1 MGHLSRWAVRKPVV
15 AIISWFVLLVVIGV
29 LGGRFGGELKDSFE
43 LPGTESQVA
52 QNLLAETAGA
62 NAASGATANM
72 VWGVDSGTVEESGVK
87 QTVTPLMEKFSELP
101 GVACVTSPY
110 GQTYGPSCPEQQQAD
125 PNAPQP
131 PPEIQAR
138 IDKAKAAAAIA
149 TSPIS
154 DDQKVAVATILF
166 DSATDVPSG
175 TASTIVD
182 DVEATNGENGVTIG
196 ANGQVLAFAGQEP
209 PSGEAI
215 GILVAIII
223 LLIAFGSAVAAGL
236 PIVTAVFGLGSGLTL
251 VTFTASFFTV
261 ATFAPTLAAMIGLG
275 VGIDYA
281 LFILNRFRQAV
292 MAGHQPKAAALESVN
307 TAGRAVQFAGTTVII
322 ALLGLFV
329 LGIGFFNGLAVAASL
344 TVAMVMLS
352 AVWLL
357 PALLSLLGTK
367 ALGLR
372 MPWARKQ
379 KQWHPEGG
387 AWAHYGRQLQKRPWL
402 YTIAAAALVVVLAI
416 PYFSIRL
423 GFPDDSGQ
431 PAGSPSRIAYDLT
444 AEGFGPGANG
454 PFFVAVQ
461 LPYALDEDSLRSLI
475 VDLNETPGVARTIPN
490 VDMVPISVTPNQT
503 IAAIQVVPTTSP
515 QNPATEQLLERLRKD
530 TIPNAEEGTTMRA
543 YVGGA
548 QAVTADFTTVLSDSL
563 PVFLAVVVGLGFL
576 ALTLLFRSLIV
587 PLIGAVTSLLSLGAA
602 LGVTVAIFQWGWGAS
617 LIGVT
622 ATGPILP
629 FLPIMVFAIL
639 FGLSMDYQV
648 FLVSRMH
655 EEWVHTHDNP
665 LSVRRGLAGSGRVV
679 AIAAA
684 IMSSVFLAFIPTPE
698 DTIKL
703 FGVGLATAVLVDAF
717 IIRLILVPSLIS
729 WIGPPTWWLPKWLGF
744 LPEVHM
750 EAEGSSDEIV
760 DDDPELVGA
769 NQ

>member
-1 MGHLSRWAVRKPVV
+1 MGHLARWAVRKPVL
-15 AIISWFVLLVVIGV
+15 AIISFFVLFLVIGI

-52 QNLLAETAGA
+52 QNLLSETAGA
-62 NAASGATANM
+62 DVATGATATLI
-72 VWGVDSGTVEESGVK
+72 WGVDTGSVTDATVK
-87 QTVTPLMEKFSELP
+87 QTVTPLMEEIAQQP

-110 GQTYGPSCPEQQQAD
+110 GPTYGPNCPERKQQAN
-125 PNAPQP
+125 PFPL
-131 PPEIQAR
+131 PPEIQAK
-138 IDKAKAAAAIA
+138 IDAGTEAAIKA

-154 DDQKVAVATILF
+154 ENEKVARATITF
-166 DSATDVPSG
+166 TSATDIPTE
-175 TASTIVD
+175 TATTILD
-182 DVEATNGENGVTIG
+182 EVEATNGQNGVTIG
-196 ANGQVLAFAGQEP
+196 ASGQVLAFAGQEP
-209 PSGEAI
+209 PSGELI
-215 GILVAIII
+215 GILVAIVI
-223 LLIAFGSAVAAGL
+223 LLIAFGSVVAAGL
-236 PIVTAVFGLGSGLTL
+236 PIVTAVFGLGAGLAL
-251 VTFTASFFTV
+251 VTFTANFFTV

-292 MAGHQPKAAALESVN
+292 MAGHAPKDAVYESVN

-329 LGIGFFNGLAVAASL
+329 LGIGFFNGLALAASL

-352 AVWLL
+352 AVWFL
-357 PALLSLLGTK
+357 PALLSLLGDK
-367 ALGLR
+367 ALAIR
-372 MPWARKQ
+372 MPWARKT
-379 KQWHPEGG
+379 KAWHPEGG
-387 AWAHYGRQLQKRPWL
+387 KWAHYGHVLQKRPWF
-402 YTIAAAALVVVLAI
+402 YTVAAALLVMVMAI

-431 PAGSPSRIAYDLT
+431 PVGSPARIAYDLT
-444 AEGFGPGANG
+444 AEGFGPGSNG

-461 LPYALDEDSLRSLI
+461 LPYALDEDSLRGLI
-475 VDLNETPGVARTIPN
+475 RDLNETPGVARTIPN
-490 VDMVPISVTPNQT
+490 EAMVPISVTANQT
-503 IAAIQVVPTTSP
+503 IAAIQVIPETSP
-515 QNPATEQLLERLRKD
+515 QDPDTDELLQRLRTE
-530 TIPNAEEGTTMRA
+530 TIPRAEEGTTMRA

-548 QAVTADFTTVLSDSL
+548 TAVTTDFTTVLSNAL
-563 PVFLAVVVGLGFL
+563 PVFLAVVIGLGFI
-576 ALTLLFRSLIV
+576 ALTILFRSLIV

-602 LGVTVAIFQWGWGAS
+602 LGVTTAVFQWGWGAS
-617 LIGVT
+617 LLGVT
-622 ATGPILP
+622 STGPILP

-655 EEWVHTHDNP
+655 EEWGHTKDNA

-684 IMSSVFLAFIPTPE
+684 IMASVFLAFIPTPE

-717 IIRLILVPSLIS
+717 IIRLVLVPSLIS
-729 WIGPPTWWLPKWLGF
+729 WIGPNTWWLPKWLGF

-750 EAEGSSDEIV
+750 EAEGSGDEIV
-760 DDDPELVGA
+760 DDDPELVPA
-769 NQ
+769 R

>member
-1 MGHLSRWAVRKPVV
+1 MGHLARWAVRKPVV
-15 AIISWFVLLVVIGV
+15 ALISWFVLFLVIGV
-29 LGGRFGGELKDSFE
+29 LGSRFGGDLKDSFE

-52 QNLLAETAGA
+52 QNLLSETAGA
-62 NAASGATANM
+62 NAASGATATL
-72 VWGVDSGTVEESGVK
+72 VWGVENGTVDETGVK
-87 QTVTPLMEKFSELP
+87 DTVVPLMEKFADLE
-101 GVACVTSPY
+101 GVSCINSPY
-110 GQTYGPSCPEQQQAD
+110 GPTYGPSCPTQEKQE
-125 PNAPQP
+125 NAFPL
-131 PPEIQAR
+131 PPEVQAK
-138 IDKAKAAAAIA
+138 IDKATAAAIEA
-149 TSPIS
+149 TSPVS
-154 DDQKVAVATILF
+154 DDKQVAYATITF
-166 DSATDVPSG
+166 DSATDVPAA
-175 TASTIVD
+175 TASTIID
-182 DVEATNGENGVTIG
+182 DVEAANGTNGVTIG

-223 LLIAFGSAVAAGL
+223 LLVAFGSAIAAGL
-236 PIVTAVFGLGSGLTL
+236 PIVTAIFGLGAGLSL
-251 VTFTASFFTV
+251 VTFTANFFNV

-292 MAGHQPKAAALESVN
+292 MAGHDPKDAVLESVN

-352 AVWLL
+352 AVWML
-357 PALLSLLGTK
+357 PALLSLLGHK

-372 MPWARKQ
+372 MPWARK
-379 KQWHPEGG
+379 KKEWHPEGG
-387 AWAHYGRQLQKRPWL
+387 AWAHYGRRLQKRPWL
-402 YTIAAAALVVVLAI
+402 YTVGAALLVLIMAV

-431 PAGSPSRIAYDLT
+431 PVGSPSRTAYDLL
-444 AEGFGPGANG
+444 ADGFGPGSNG

-461 LPYALDEDSLRSLI
+461 LPSALDEDALRSLI
-475 VDLNETPGVARTIPN
+475 VDLNETPGVERTIPT
-490 VDMVPISVTPNQT
+490 VEMVPISVTANQT
-503 IAAIQVVPTTSP
+503 ITAIQVIPTTSP
-515 QNPATEQLLERLRKD
+515 QSPETEDLLKRLRND
-530 TIPNAEEGTTMRA
+530 TIPNAEQGTTMRA

-548 QAVTADFTTVLSDSL
+548 TAVTADFTQVLSDAL
-563 PVFLAVVVGLGFL
+563 PIFLAVVVGLGFV
-576 ALTLLFRSLIV
+576 ALTILFRSLLV

-622 ATGPILP
+622 GTGPILP

-655 EEWVHTHDNP
+655 EEWVHTKDNA
-665 LSVRRGLAGSGRVV
+665 LAVRRGLAGSGRVV

-729 WIGPPTWWLPKWLGF
+729 WIGPPTWWLPRWLGF

-750 EAEGSSDEIV
+750 EAEGAEDEIV
-760 DDDPELVGA
+760 DDDPELLAVK
-769 NQ
+769 

>member
-1 MGHLSRWAVRKPVV
+1 MGHLARWAVRKPVL
-15 AIISWFVLLVVIGV
+15 AIISFFVLFLAIGI

-52 QNLLAETAGA
+52 QNLLSETAGA
-62 NAASGATANM
+62 DAATGATAT
-72 VWGVDSGTVEESGVK
+72 VIWGVDSGSVTDATVK
-87 QTVTPLMEKFSELP
+87 QTVTPLMEKIADQP

-110 GQTYGPSCPEQQQAD
+110 GQTYGEDCPQREQQAS
-125 PNAPQP
+125 PFPL
-131 PPEIQAR
+131 PPEIQAK
-138 IDKAKAAAAIA
+138 IDKATEAAVKA

-154 DDQKVAVATILF
+154 DNEKVARATITF
-166 DSATDVPSG
+166 TSATDIPTATAG
-175 TASTIVD
+175 TILD
-182 DVEATNGENGVTIG
+182 EVEATNGTNGVTVG
-196 ANGQVLAFAGQEP
+196 ASGQVLAFAGQEP
-209 PSGEAI
+209 PSGELI
-215 GILVAIII
+215 GILVAIVI
-223 LLIAFGSAVAAGL
+223 LLIAFGSVVAAGL
-236 PIVTAVFGLGSGLTL
+236 PIVTAVFGLGAGLAL
-251 VTFTASFFTV
+251 VTFTANFFTV

-292 MAGHQPKAAALESVN
+292 MAGHAPKDAAYESVN

-329 LGIGFFNGLAVAASL
+329 LGIGFFNGLALAASL

-352 AVWLL
+352 AVWFL
-357 PALLSLLGTK
+357 PALLSLLGDK
-367 ALGLR
+367 ALAIR
-372 MPWARKQ
+372 MPWARKT
-379 KQWHPEGG
+379 KAWHPEGG
-387 AWAHYGRQLQKRPWL
+387 KWAHYGRVLQKRPWF
-402 YTIAAAALVVVLAI
+402 YTLAAALLVMVMAI

-431 PAGSPSRIAYDLT
+431 PVGSPARIAYDLT

-454 PFFVAVQ
+454 PFYVAVQ
-461 LPYALDEDSLRSLI
+461 LPSALDQDALRSI
-475 VDLNETPGVARTIPN
+475 IRDLNETPGVARTIPN
-490 VDMVPISVTPNQT
+490 EAMVPISVTQHQT
-503 IAAIQVVPTTSP
+503 VAAIQVIPETAP
-515 QNPATEQLLERLRKD
+515 QDPATEELLQRLRTE
-530 TIPNAEEGTTMRA
+530 TIPQAEQGTTMRA
-543 YVGGA
+543 YVGGQA
-548 QAVTADFTTVLSDSL
+548 AVTADFTAVLRDAL
-563 PVFLAVVVGLGFL
+563 PVFLAVVVGLGFV
-576 ALTLLFRSLIV
+576 ALTILFRSLIV

-602 LGVTVAIFQWGWGAS
+602 LGVTTAVFQWGWGADLLGLTS
-617 LIGVT
+617 
-622 ATGPILP
+622 TGPILP

-655 EEWVHTHDNP
+655 EEWGHTKDNA

-684 IMSSVFLAFIPTPE
+684 IMASVFLAFIPTPE

-717 IIRLILVPSLIS
+717 IIRLVLVPSLIS
-729 WIGPPTWWLPKWLGF
+729 WIGPATWWLPKWLGF

-750 EAEGSSDEIV
+750 EAEGSDDEIV
-760 DDDPELVGA
+760 DDDPELIA
-769 NQ
+769 AR

>member
-1 MGHLSRWAVRKPVV
+1 VRKPVI
-15 AIISWFVLLVVIGV
+15 AIIAWFALLVVIGV
-29 LGGRFGGELKDSFE
+29 LGGRFGGDLKDSFE

-62 NAASGATANM
+62 EATSGATANV
-72 VWGVDSGTVEESGVK
+72 VWGVDSGSVEDASVK
-87 QTVTPLMEKFSELP
+87 QTVVPLMEKFADLP
-101 GVACVTSPY
+101 GVSCVTSPY
-110 GQTYGPSCPEQQQAD
+110 GQTYGPSCPEQPKPD

-131 PPEIQAR
+131 PPEIQAK
-138 IDKAKAAAAIA
+138 IDKAKAAAAVA

-154 DDQKVAVATILF
+154 KDGKVAYSTIVF
-166 DSATDVPSG
+166 DGLDVPSE
-175 TASTIVD
+175 TASTIID
-182 DVEATNGENGVTIG
+182 DVEAANGSNGVAVG

-236 PIVTAVFGLGSGLTL
+236 PIVTAVFGLGAGLSL

-292 MAGHQPKAAALESVN
+292 MAGHEPKDAALESVN

-357 PALLSLLGTK
+357 PALLSLLGEK

-372 MPWARKQ
+372 MPWARTRKE
-379 KQWHPEGG
+379 WHPEGG
-387 AWAHYGRQLQKRPWL
+387 RWAHYGRTLQKRPWL
-402 YTIAAAALVVVLAI
+402 YTVAAAALVVILAI

-431 PAGSPSRIAYDLT
+431 PEGSPARIAYDLT
-444 AEGFGPGANG
+444 ADGFGPGANG
-454 PFFVAVQ
+454 PFFLAVQ
-461 LPYALDEDSLRSLI
+461 LPYALDEDSLTNLI
-475 VDLNETPGVARTIPN
+475 EDLNATEGVARTVPT

-503 IAAIQVVPTTSP
+503 ITAIQVVPTTSP
-515 QNPATEQLLERLRKD
+515 QDPATDELLKRLRD
-530 TIPNAEEGTTMRA
+530 ETIPAAEQNTTMRA
-543 YVGGA
+543 YVGGTT
-548 QAVTADFTTVLSDSL
+548 AVTADFTTVLSDSL
-563 PVFLAVVVGLGFL
+563 PVFLAVVVGLGFV
-576 ALTLLFRSLIV
+576 ALTILFRSLIV

-655 EEWVHTHDNP
+655 EEWAHTKDNA

-750 EAEGSSDEIV
+750 EAEGSEDEIV

-769 NQ
+769 K

>member
-1 MGHLSRWAVRKPVV
+1 VGSSRTPSNSPA
-15 AIISWFVLLVVIGV
+15 
-29 LGGRFGGELKDSFE
+29 
-43 LPGTESQVA
+43 QVA

-62 NAASGATANM
+62 DAATGASANL
-72 VWGVDSGTVEESGVK
+72 VWGVESGTVTDSTVK
-87 QTVTPLMEKFSELP
+87 QTVIPLMEKIAGQP

-110 GQTYGPSCPEQQQAD
+110 GQTYGSDCPERQQQAN
-125 PNAPQP
+125 PFPL
-131 PPEIQAR
+131 PPEIQER
-138 IDKAKAAAAIA
+138 IDKATEAAIVA

-154 DDQKVAVATILF
+154 ENERVARASVSFTSTTEIPTETARTII
-166 DSATDVPSG
+166 DE
-175 TASTIVD
+175 
-182 DVEATNGENGVTIG
+182 VEAANGTNGVTIG
-196 ANGQVLAFAGQEP
+196 ANGSVLAFAGQEP
-209 PSGEAI
+209 PSGELI
-215 GILVAIII
+215 GILVAIVI
-223 LLIAFGSAVAAGL
+223 LLIAFGSLVAAGL
-236 PIVTAVFGLGSGLTL
+236 PIVTAVFGLAAGLSL
-251 VTFTASFFTV
+251 VTFTANFFTV

-281 LFILNRFRQAV
+281 LFILNRYRQAV
-292 MAGHQPKAAALESVN
+292 MAGHDPKDAAYESVN

-329 LGIGFFNGLAVAASL
+329 LGIGFFNGLALAASL

-352 AVWLL
+352 AVWFL

-367 ALGLR
+367 ALGIR
-372 MPWARKQ
+372 MPWARKS
-379 KQWHPEGG
+379 KTWHPEGG
-387 AWAHYGRQLQKRPWL
+387 KWAHYGRLLQKRPWL
-402 YTIAAAALVVVLAI
+402 YTIGAALLVMVMAI

-423 GFPDDSGQ
+423 GFPDDGGQ
-431 PAGSPSRIAYDLT
+431 PVGSPARIAYDLT
-444 AEGFGPGANG
+444 AEGFGPGSNG

-461 LPYALDEDSLRSLI
+461 LPSALDEDALRSI
-475 VDLNETPGVARTIPN
+475 IRDLNATPGVDRTIPN
-490 VDMVPISVTPNQT
+490 EAMVPISVTANQT
-503 IAAIQVVPTTSP
+503 IAAIQVIPDTAP
-515 QNPATEQLLERLRKD
+515 QDPATEELLQRLRD
-530 TIPNAEEGTTMRA
+530 ETIPRAEEGTTMRA

-548 QAVTADFTTVLSDSL
+548 TAVTADFTTVLSNAL
-563 PVFLAVVVGLGFL
+563 PVFLAVVVGLGFI
-576 ALTLLFRSLIV
+576 ALTILFRSLIV

-602 LGVTVAIFQWGWGAS
+602 LGVTTAVFQWGWGADLLGLTS
-617 LIGVT
+617 
-622 ATGPILP
+622 TGPILP

-655 EEWVHTHDNP
+655 EEWVKTGDNP

-684 IMSSVFLAFIPTPE
+684 IMASVFLAFIPTPE

-717 IIRLILVPSLIS
+717 IIRLVLVPSLIS

-750 EAEGSSDEIV
+750 EAEGASDEIV

-769 NQ
+769 T

>member
-1 MGHLSRWAVRKPVV
+1 MGHLARWAVRKPVI
-15 AIISWFVLLVVIGV
+15 AIISWFVVFLVIGV

-52 QNLLAETAGA
+52 QNLLSETAGA
-62 NAASGATANM
+62 DAASGATANL
-72 VWGVDSGTVEESGVK
+72 VWGVDSGTVTDAEVK
-87 QTVTPLMEKFSELP
+87 QTVTPLMEKFADLP
-101 GVACVTSPY
+101 GVACVSSPY
-110 GQTYGPSCPEQQQAD
+110 GQTYGSGCPSQEREPS
-125 PNAPQP
+125 PFPL
-131 PPEIQAR
+131 PPEVQAK
-138 IDKAKAAAAIA
+138 IDKATAAAIEA
-149 TSPIS
+149 TKPIS
-154 DDQKVAVATILF
+154 KDEKVAYATITF
-166 DSATDVPSG
+166 EGATDVPTQ
-175 TASTIVD
+175 TAGTIVD
-182 DVEATNGENGVTIG
+182 DVEAANGTNGVTIG

-209 PSGEAI
+209 PSGELI

-223 LLIAFGSAVAAGL
+223 LLIAFGSVVAAGL
-236 PIVTAVFGLGSGLTL
+236 PIVTAVFGLGAGLSL
-251 VTFTASFFTV
+251 VTFTANFFNV

-292 MAGHQPKAAALESVN
+292 MAGHDPKDAALESVN

-357 PALLSLLGTK
+357 PALLSLLGHK
-367 ALGLR
+367 ALAIR

-379 KQWHPEGG
+379 KEWHPEGG
-387 AWAHYGRQLQKRPWL
+387 GWAHYGRKLQKRPWL
-402 YTIAAAALVVVLAI
+402 YTITAAVLVMVLAI

-431 PAGSPSRIAYDLT
+431 PEGSPARTAYELL
-444 AEGFGPGANG
+444 AEGFGPGSNG

-475 VDLNETPGVARTIPN
+475 RDLNDTPGVARTIPN
-490 VDMVPISVTPNQT
+490 EEMVPISVVQNQT
-503 IAAIQVVPTTSP
+503 ITAIQVIPDTAP
-515 QNPATEQLLERLRKD
+515 QDPATEELLQRLRNE
-530 TIPNAEEGTTMRA
+530 TIPQAEENTTMRA

-548 QAVTADFTTVLSDSL
+548 TAVTTDFTTVLSNAL
-563 PVFLAVVVGLGFL
+563 PVFLAVVVGLGFV
-576 ALTLLFRSLIV
+576 ALTILFRSILV

-602 LGVTVAIFQWGWGAS
+602 LGVTTAVFQWGWGAS
-617 LIGVT
+617 LLGLT
-622 ATGPILP
+622 STGPILP

-655 EEWVHTHDNP
+655 EEWVHTKDNQ
-665 LSVRRGLAGSGRVV
+665 LAVRRGLAGSGRVV

-717 IIRLILVPSLIS
+717 IIRLVLVPSLIS

-769 NQ
+769 K

>member
-1 MGHLSRWAVRKPVV
+1 MGYLARWAVRRPVW
-15 AIISWFVLLVVIGV
+15 AIVSWFVLLVVIGI
-29 LGGRFGGELKDSFE
+29 LGSRFGGELKDSFE

-52 QNLLAETAGA
+52 QNLLVETAGGQ
-62 NAASGATANM
+62 AATGATANM
-72 VWGVDSGTVEESGVK
+72 VYGVESGTVNDPGVR
-87 QTVTPLMEKFSELP
+87 QTVVPLMEEFSALP

-110 GQTYGPSCPEQQQAD
+110 GQTYGDNCPKPQQQEN
-125 PNAPQP
+125 PFPL
-131 PPEIQAR
+131 PPEVQAE
-138 IDKAKAAAAIA
+138 IDKGIAAAEKA
-149 TSPIS
+149 TRPIS
-154 DDQKVAVATILF
+154 ADDKVAYATITF
-166 DSATDVPSG
+166 DSATDVPPE
-175 TASTIVD
+175 TARTIID
-182 DVEATNGENGVTIG
+182 DVEAANGQNGVTIG

-209 PSGEAI
+209 PSSEAI

-223 LLIAFGSAVAAGL
+223 LVLAFGSLVAAGL
-236 PIVTAVFGLGSGLTL
+236 PIVTAVFGLGAGLAL
-251 VTFTASFFTV
+251 VTFTASFFSV

-281 LFILNRFRQAV
+281 LFIVNRFRQAV
-292 MAGHQPKAAALESVN
+292 QAGHDPKDACYESVN

-352 AVWLL
+352 AVWFL

-367 ALGLR
+367 ALAIR
-372 MPWARKQ
+372 MPWARKD
-379 KQWHPEGG
+379 KPWHPEGG
-387 AWAHYGRQLQKRPWL
+387 RWAHYGRVLQKRPWL
-402 YTIAAAALVVVLAI
+402 YTVAAALLVLIMAI

-431 PAGSPSRIAYDLT
+431 PVGSPARIAYDLT
-444 AEGFGPGANG
+444 AEGFGPGSNG

-475 VDLNETPGVARTIPN
+475 QDLNDTPGVERTIPN
-490 VDMVPISVTPNQT
+490 EAMVPISVTQHQT
-503 IAAIQVVPTTSP
+503 ITAIQVIPETGP
-515 QNPATEQLLERLRKD
+515 QDPATEELLLRLRD
-530 TIPNAEEGTTMRA
+530 ETIPQAEQNSTMRA

-548 QAVTADFTTVLSDSL
+548 TAVTTDFTTVLSDAL
-563 PVFLAVVVGLGFL
+563 PVFLAVVVGLGFI
-576 ALTLLFRSLIV
+576 ALTILFRSLLV

-602 LGVTVAIFQWGWGAS
+602 LGVTTAVFQWGWGAG
-617 LIGVT
+617 LLGVT
-622 ATGPILP
+622 STGPILP

-655 EEWVHTHDNP
+655 EEWVHTKDNA
-665 LSVRRGLAGSGRVV
+665 LAVRRGLAGSGRVV

-717 IIRLILVPSLIS
+717 IIRLVMVPALIS

-760 DDDPELVGA
+760 DDDPELVGV
-769 NQ
+769 

>member
-1 MGHLSRWAVRKPVV
+1 MGHLARWAVRKPVI
-15 AIISWFVLLVVIGV
+15 AIVCWFAVFLVIGL
-29 LGGRFGGELKDSFE
+29 LGSRFGGDLKDSFE

-52 QNLLAETAGA
+52 QNLLAESAGA
-62 NAASGATANM
+62 NAASGESATLI
-72 VWGVDSGTVEESGVK
+72 WGVDTGTVTDQKAK
-87 QTVTPLMEKFSELP
+87 QTMVPLMEKFADLP

-110 GQTYGPSCPEQQQAD
+110 GKTYGSDCPSRQRQESPF
-125 PNAPQP
+125 PL
-131 PPEIQAR
+131 PPEVQAK
-138 IDKAKAAAAIA
+138 IDKATAAAMKA

-154 DDQKVAVATILF
+154 EDERVAYATITFESVSDLPTETAVTII
-166 DSATDVPSG
+166 DDVKATDG
-175 TASTIVD
+175 Q
-182 DVEATNGENGVTIG
+182 NGVTIG
-196 ANGQVLAFAGQEP
+196 ASGQVLAFAGQEP

-215 GILVAIII
+215 GILVAIVI
-223 LLIAFGSAVAAGL
+223 LLLAFGSAVAAGL
-236 PIVTAVFGLGSGLTL
+236 PIVTAVFGLGAGISL
-251 VTFTASFFTV
+251 VTFTANFLNV

-292 MAGHQPKAAALESVN
+292 MAGHDPKDAAFESVN

-322 ALLGLFV
+322 ALMGLFV

-352 AVWLL
+352 AVWFL
-357 PALLSLLGTK
+357 PALLSLLGDK
-367 ALGLR
+367 ALALR
-372 MPWARKQ
+372 LPWARK
-379 KQWHPEGG
+379 KKDWHPEGG
-387 AWAHYGRQLQKRPWL
+387 SWAHYGRNLQKRPWL
-402 YTIAAAALVVVLAI
+402 YTIAVALLVMIMAI

-431 PAGSPSRIAYDLT
+431 PLGSPARTAYDLT
-444 AEGFGPGANG
+444 AEGFGPGSAG

-461 LPYALDEDSLRSLI
+461 LPYALDEDSLRSI
-475 VDLNETPGVARTIPN
+475 IRDLNQTPGVARTIPN
-490 VDMVPISVTPNQT
+490 EAMVPISVTQHQT
-503 IAAIQVVPTTSP
+503 IAAIQVIPETAP
-515 QNPATEQLLERLRKD
+515 QDQATDELLQRLREE
-530 TIPNAEEGTTMRA
+530 TIPRAEQGTTMRA

-548 QAVTADFTTVLSDSL
+548 TAVTTDFTSVLSSAL
-563 PVFLAVVVGLGFL
+563 PVFLAVVIGLGFI
-576 ALTLLFRSLIV
+576 ALTILFRSLLV

-602 LGVTVAIFQWGWGAS
+602 LGVTTAVFQWGWGAGLLGLDS
-617 LIGVT
+617 
-622 ATGPILP
+622 TGPILP

-655 EEWVHTHDNP
+655 EEWDRTKDNG
-665 LSVRRGLAGSGRVV
+665 LAIRRGLAGSGRVV

-698 DTIKL
+698 DTIKM
-703 FGVGLATAVLVDAF
+703 FGIGLATAILVDAF
-717 IIRLILVPSLIS
+717 LIRLVLVPSLIS
-729 WIGPPTWWLPKWLGF
+729 WIGPATWWLPKWLAF

-769 NQ
+769 

>member
-1 MGHLSRWAVRKPVV
+1 VRKPVI
-15 AIISWFVLLVVIGV
+15 AIIAWFALLVVIGV
-29 LGGRFGGELKDSFE
+29 LGGRFGGDLKDSFE

-62 NAASGATANM
+62 DATSGATANM
-72 VWGVDSGTVEESGVK
+72 TWGVESGSVEDASVK
-87 QTVTPLMEKFSELP
+87 QTVTPLMEKFGDLP
-101 GVACVTSPY
+101 GVSCVTSPY
-110 GQTYGPSCPEQQQAD
+110 GQSYGPSCPEQPEPD
-125 PNAPQP
+125 PNAPQL
-131 PPEIQAR
+131 PPEIQAK
-138 IDKAKAAAAIA
+138 IDKAKAAAAVA

-154 DDQKVAVATILF
+154 KDGKVAYSTIIF
-166 DSATDVPSG
+166 DGLDVPSE
-175 TASTIVD
+175 TASTIID
-182 DVEATNGENGVTIG
+182 DVEAANGSNGVAIG
-196 ANGQVLAFAGQEP
+196 ASGQVLAFAGQEP

-236 PIVTAVFGLGSGLTL
+236 PIVTAVFGLGAGLSL

-292 MAGHQPKAAALESVN
+292 MAGHEPKDAALESVN

-357 PALLSLLGTK
+357 PALLSLLGDK

-372 MPWARKQ
+372 MPWARTRKE
-379 KQWHPEGG
+379 WHPEGG
-387 AWAHYGRQLQKRPWL
+387 RWAHYGRTLQKRPWL
-402 YTIAAAALVVVLAI
+402 YTLAAAALVVVLAI

-431 PAGSPSRIAYDLT
+431 PEGSPARIAYDLT
-444 AEGFGPGANG
+444 ADGFGPGANG
-454 PFFVAVQ
+454 PFFLAVQ
-461 LPYALDEDSLRSLI
+461 LPYALDEDSLTNLI
-475 VDLNETPGVARTIPN
+475 EDLNATEGVARTVPT

-503 IAAIQVVPTTSP
+503 ITAIQVVPTTSP
-515 QNPATEQLLERLRKD
+515 QDPATDALLKRLRD
-530 TIPNAEEGTTMRA
+530 ETIPAAEQNTTMRA
-543 YVGGA
+543 YVGGTT
-548 QAVTADFTTVLSDSL
+548 AVTADFTTVLSDSL
-563 PVFLAVVVGLGFL
+563 PVFLAVVVGLGFV
-576 ALTLLFRSLIV
+576 ALTILFRSLIV

-655 EEWVHTHDNP
+655 EEWVHTKDNA

-684 IMSSVFLAFIPTPE
+684 IMASVFLAFIPTPE

-703 FGVGLATAVLVDAF
+703 FGVGLATAVLVDAY

-750 EAEGSSDEIV
+750 EAEGSGDEIV

-769 NQ
+769 R

>member
-1 MGHLSRWAVRKPVV
+1 MGHLARWAVRKPVL
-15 AIISWFVLLVVIGV
+15 AIISFFILFLVIGV

-52 QNLLAETAGA
+52 QNLLSETAGA
-62 NAASGATANM
+62 DAATGATATL
-72 VWGVDSGTVEESGVK
+72 VWGVDAGTVTDATVK
-87 QTVTPLMEKFSELP
+87 QTVTPLMEKIADLP
-101 GVACVTSPY
+101 SVACVQSPY
-110 GQTYGPSCPEQQQAD
+110 GQTYGTSCPQRNQQAN
-125 PNAPQP
+125 PFPL
-131 PPEIQAR
+131 PPEIQAE
-138 IDKAKAAAAIA
+138 IDKATEAAVKA

-154 DDQKVAVATILF
+154 ENEQVARATITF
-166 DSATDVPSG
+166 TSTTDIPTATAG
-175 TASTIVD
+175 TILD
-182 DVEATNGENGVTIG
+182 EVEATNGTNGVTVG
-196 ANGQVLAFAGQEP
+196 ASGQVLAFAGQEP
-209 PSGEAI
+209 PSGELI
-215 GILVAIII
+215 GILVAIVI
-223 LLIAFGSAVAAGL
+223 LLIAFGSVVAAGL
-236 PIVTAVFGLGSGLTL
+236 PIVTAVFGLGAGLAL
-251 VTFTASFFTV
+251 VTFTANFFSV

-292 MAGHQPKAAALESVN
+292 MAGHDPKDAAYESVN

-329 LGIGFFNGLAVAASL
+329 LGIGFFNGLALAASL

-352 AVWLL
+352 AVWFL
-357 PALLSLLGTK
+357 PALLSLLGDK
-367 ALGLR
+367 ALAIR
-372 MPWARKQ
+372 MPWARKT
-379 KQWHPEGG
+379 KAWHPEGG
-387 AWAHYGRQLQKRPWL
+387 KWAHYGHVLQKRPWF
-402 YTIAAAALVVVLAI
+402 YTLAAALLVMVMAI

-431 PAGSPSRIAYDLT
+431 PVGSPARIAYDLT
-444 AEGFGPGANG
+444 AEGFGPGSNG

-461 LPYALDEDSLRSLI
+461 LPYALDEDSLRGLI
-475 VDLNETPGVARTIPN
+475 QDLNETPGVDRTIPN
-490 VDMVPISVTPNQT
+490 EAMVPISVTANQT
-503 IAAIQVVPTTSP
+503 IAAIQVIPETSP
-515 QNPATEQLLERLRKD
+515 QDPATDELLQRLRTE
-530 TIPNAEEGTTMRA
+530 TIPRAEEGTTMRA
-543 YVGGA
+543 YVGGST
-548 QAVTADFTTVLSDSL
+548 AVTTDFTTVLSEAL
-563 PVFLAVVVGLGFL
+563 PVFLAVVIGLGFI
-576 ALTLLFRSLIV
+576 ALTILFRSLIV

-602 LGVTVAIFQWGWGAS
+602 LGVTTAVFQWGWGAS
-617 LIGVT
+617 LLGVT
-622 ATGPILP
+622 STGPILP

-655 EEWVHTHDNP
+655 EEWVHTKDNA
-665 LSVRRGLAGSGRVV
+665 LAVRRGLAGSGRVV

-717 IIRLILVPSLIS
+717 IIRLVLVPSLIS

-769 NQ
+769 K

>member
-1 MGHLSRWAVRKPVV
+1 MGHLARWAVRKPVL
-15 AIISWFVLLVVIGV
+15 AIISFFVLFLVIGI

-52 QNLLAETAGA
+52 QNLLSETAGA
-62 NAASGATANM
+62 DVATGATATLI
-72 VWGVDSGTVEESGVK
+72 WGVDTGSVTDATVK
-87 QTVTPLMEKFSELP
+87 QTVTPLMEEIAQQP

-110 GQTYGPSCPEQQQAD
+110 GPTYGPSCPERKQQAN
-125 PNAPQP
+125 PFPL
-131 PPEIQAR
+131 PPEIQAK
-138 IDKAKAAAAIA
+138 IDAGTEAAIKA

-154 DDQKVAVATILF
+154 ENEKVARATITF
-166 DSATDVPSG
+166 TSATDIPTE
-175 TASTIVD
+175 TASTILNE
-182 DVEATNGENGVTIG
+182 VEATNGQNGVTIG
-196 ANGQVLAFAGQEP
+196 ASGQVLAFAGQEP
-209 PSGEAI
+209 PSGELI
-215 GILVAIII
+215 GILVAIVI
-223 LLIAFGSAVAAGL
+223 LLIAFGSVVAAGL
-236 PIVTAVFGLGSGLTL
+236 PIVTAVFGLGAGLAL
-251 VTFTASFFTV
+251 VTFTANFFTV

-292 MAGHQPKAAALESVN
+292 MAGHAPKDAVYESVN

-329 LGIGFFNGLAVAASL
+329 LGIGFFNGLALAASL

-352 AVWLL
+352 AVWFL
-357 PALLSLLGTK
+357 PALLSLLGDK
-367 ALGLR
+367 ALAIR
-372 MPWARKQ
+372 MPWARKT
-379 KQWHPEGG
+379 KAWHPEGG
-387 AWAHYGRQLQKRPWL
+387 KWAHYGHVLQKRPWF
-402 YTIAAAALVVVLAI
+402 YTVAAALLVMVMAI

-431 PAGSPSRIAYDLT
+431 PVGSPARIAYDLT
-444 AEGFGPGANG
+444 AEGFGPGSNG

-461 LPYALDEDSLRSLI
+461 LPYALDEDSLRGLI
-475 VDLNETPGVARTIPN
+475 RDLNETPGVARTIPN
-490 VDMVPISVTPNQT
+490 EAMVPISVTANQT
-503 IAAIQVVPTTSP
+503 IAAIQVIPETSP
-515 QNPATEQLLERLRKD
+515 QDPATDELLQRLRTE
-530 TIPNAEEGTTMRA
+530 TIPRAEEGTTMRA

-548 QAVTADFTTVLSDSL
+548 TAVTTDFTTVLSNAL
-563 PVFLAVVVGLGFL
+563 PVFLAVVIGLGFI
-576 ALTLLFRSLIV
+576 ALTILFRSLIV

-602 LGVTVAIFQWGWGAS
+602 LGVTTAVFQWGWGAS
-617 LIGVT
+617 LLGVT
-622 ATGPILP
+622 STGPILP

-655 EEWVHTHDNP
+655 EEWGHTKDNA

-684 IMSSVFLAFIPTPE
+684 IMASVFLAFIPTPE

-717 IIRLILVPSLIS
+717 IIRLVLVPSLIS
-729 WIGPPTWWLPKWLGF
+729 WIGPNTWWLPKWLGF

-750 EAEGSSDEIV
+750 EAEGSGDEIV
-760 DDDPELVGA
+760 DDDPELVPA
-769 NQ
+769 R

>member
-1 MGHLSRWAVRKPVV
+1 MGHLARWAVRKPVI
-15 AIISWFVLLVVIGV
+15 AIISWFVLFLVIGV

-52 QNLLAETAGA
+52 QNLLSETAGA
-62 NAASGATANM
+62 NAASGATASL
-72 VWGVDSGTVEESGVK
+72 VWGVDSGTVNESGVK
-87 QTVTPLMEKFSELP
+87 KTVTPLMEKFADLP
-101 GVACVTSPY
+101 GVSCVTSPY
-110 GQTYGPSCPEQQQAD
+110 GETYGPNCPSQERE
-125 PNAPQP
+125 PSPFP
-131 PPEIQAR
+131 LPPEVQAK
-138 IDKAKAAAAIA
+138 IDKATAAAIEA
-149 TSPIS
+149 TKPIS
-154 DDQKVAVATILF
+154 ENEQVAYATITF
-166 DSATDVPSG
+166 DSATDVPTE

-182 DVEATNGENGVTIG
+182 DVEAANGQNGVTIG
-196 ANGQVLAFAGQEP
+196 ANGQILAFAGQEP
-209 PSGEAI
+209 PSGELI

-223 LLIAFGSAVAAGL
+223 LLIAFGSVIAAGL
-236 PIVTAVFGLGSGLTL
+236 PIVTAVFGLGAGLSL
-251 VTFTASFFTV
+251 VTFTANFFNV

-292 MAGHQPKAAALESVN
+292 MAGHDPKDAALESVN

-357 PALLSLLGTK
+357 PALLSLLGNK
-367 ALGLR
+367 ALGIR

-379 KQWHPEGG
+379 KEWHPEGG
-387 AWAHYGRQLQKRPWL
+387 GWAHYGRQLQKRPWL
-402 YTIAAAALVVVLAI
+402 YTIAATVLVMVLAI

-431 PAGSPSRIAYDLT
+431 PEGSPARTAYELLAD
-444 AEGFGPGANG
+444 GFGPGSNG

-475 VDLNETPGVARTIPN
+475 RDLQDTPGVARTIPN
-490 VDMVPISVTPNQT
+490 EAMVPISVVQNQT
-503 IAAIQVVPTTSP
+503 ITAIQVIPETSP
-515 QNPATEQLLERLRKD
+515 QDPATDELLQRLRD
-530 TIPNAEEGTTMRA
+530 ETIPQAEQGTTMRA
-543 YVGGA
+543 YVGGST
-548 QAVTADFTTVLSDSL
+548 AVTTDFTTVLSNAL
-563 PVFLAVVVGLGFL
+563 PVFLAVVVGLGFI
-576 ALTLLFRSLIV
+576 ALTILFRSLLV

-602 LGVTVAIFQWGWGAS
+602 LGVTTAVFQWGWGAS
-617 LIGVT
+617 LLGVT
-622 ATGPILP
+622 STGPILP

-655 EEWVHTHDNP
+655 EEWVHTKDNA
-665 LSVRRGLAGSGRVV
+665 LAVRRGLAGSGRVV

-717 IIRLILVPSLIS
+717 IIRLVLVPSLIS

-769 NQ
+769 K

>member
-1 MGHLSRWAVRKPVV
+1 MGHLARWAVRKPVLALITFFV
-15 AIISWFVLLVVIGV
+15 AFLVIGV
-29 LGGRFGGELKDSFE
+29 LGGRFGGDLKDSFD

-62 NAASGATANM
+62 DAATGATASL
-72 VWGVDSGTVEESGVK
+72 VWGVTDGTVTDATVK
-87 QTVTPLMEKFSELP
+87 QTVIPLMEEIAALP
-101 GVACVTSPY
+101 DVACVTSPY
-110 GQTYGPSCPEQQQAD
+110 GEKYGTGCPEQRQQD
-125 PNAPQP
+125 NAFPL
-131 PPEIQAR
+131 PPEIQEK
-138 IDKAKAAAAIA
+138 IDKATAAAIQA

-154 DDQKVAVATILF
+154 ENEKVARATVAF
-166 DSATDVPSG
+166 ASATDIP
-175 TASTIVD
+175 TATATTILEE
-182 DVEATNGENGVTIG
+182 VEATNGTNGVTIG
-196 ANGQVLAFAGQEP
+196 ASGQVLAFAGQEP
-209 PSGEAI
+209 PSGELI

-223 LLIAFGSAVAAGL
+223 LLLAFGSVVAAGL
-236 PIVTAVFGLGSGLTL
+236 PIVTAIFGLGAGLSL
-251 VTFTASFFTV
+251 VTFTANFFNV

-281 LFILNRFRQAV
+281 LFILNRYRQAV
-292 MAGHQPKAAALESVN
+292 LAGHAPKDAAYESVN

-329 LGIGFFNGLAVAASL
+329 LGIGFFNGLALAASL

-352 AVWLL
+352 AVWFL

-367 ALGLR
+367 ALAIR
-372 MPWARKQ
+372 MPWNRKDRE
-379 KQWHPEGG
+379 WHPEGG
-387 AWAHYGRQLQKRPWL
+387 KWAHYGHILQKRPWL
-402 YTIAAAALVVVLAI
+402 YTIAAAALVMVMAI

-431 PAGSPSRIAYDLT
+431 PEGSTARIAYDLT
-444 AEGFGPGANG
+444 AEGFGPGSNG

-475 VDLNETPGVARTIPN
+475 VDLNATPGVARTIPN
-490 VDMVPISVTPNQT
+490 EAMVPISVTANQT
-503 IAAIQVVPTTSP
+503 IAAIQVIPTTSP
-515 QNPATEQLLERLRKD
+515 QDPATEELLQRLREE
-530 TIPNAEEGTTMRA
+530 TIPQAEEGTTMRA

-548 QAVTADFTTVLSDSL
+548 TAVTTDFTTVLSNAL
-563 PVFLAVVVGLGFL
+563 PVFLAVVVGLGFI
-576 ALTLLFRSLIV
+576 ALTILFRSLLV

-602 LGVTVAIFQWGWGAS
+602 LGVTTAVFQWGWGAS
-617 LIGVT
+617 LLGLT
-622 ATGPILP
+622 STGPILP

-655 EEWVHTHDNP
+655 EEWEKTKDNA

-717 IIRLILVPSLIS
+717 IIRLVLVPSLIS

-750 EAEGSSDEIV
+750 EAEGSGDEIV
-760 DDDPELVGA
+760 DDDPELVTTG
-769 NQ
+769 

>member
-1 MGHLSRWAVRKPVV
+1 VRKPVI
-15 AIISWFVLLVVIGV
+15 AIIAWFALLVVIGV
-29 LGGRFGGELKDSFE
+29 LGGRFGGDLKDSFE

-62 NAASGATANM
+62 EATSGATANV
-72 VWGVDSGTVEESGVK
+72 VWGVDSGSVEDASVK
-87 QTVTPLMEKFSELP
+87 QTVVPLMEKFADLP
-101 GVACVTSPY
+101 GVSCVTSPY
-110 GQTYGPSCPEQQQAD
+110 GQTYGPSCPEQPKPD

-131 PPEIQAR
+131 PPEIQAK
-138 IDKAKAAAAIA
+138 IDKAKAAAAVA

-154 DDQKVAVATILF
+154 KDAKVAYSTIVF
-166 DSATDVPSG
+166 DGLDVPSE
-175 TASTIVD
+175 TASTIID
-182 DVEATNGENGVTIG
+182 DVEAANGSNGVAVG

-236 PIVTAVFGLGSGLTL
+236 PIVTAVFGLGAGLSL

-292 MAGHQPKAAALESVN
+292 MAGHEPKDAALESVN

-357 PALLSLLGTK
+357 PALLSLLGEK

-372 MPWARKQ
+372 MPWARTRKE
-379 KQWHPEGG
+379 WHPEGG
-387 AWAHYGRQLQKRPWL
+387 RWAHYGRTLQKRPWL
-402 YTIAAAALVVVLAI
+402 YTVAAAALVVILAI

-431 PAGSPSRIAYDLT
+431 PEGSPARIAYDLT
-444 AEGFGPGANG
+444 ADGFGPGANG
-454 PFFVAVQ
+454 PFFLAVQ
-461 LPYALDEDSLRSLI
+461 LPYALDEDSLTNLI
-475 VDLNETPGVARTIPN
+475 EDLNATEGVARTVPT

-503 IAAIQVVPTTSP
+503 ITAIQVVPTTSP
-515 QNPATEQLLERLRKD
+515 QDPATDELLKRLRD
-530 TIPNAEEGTTMRA
+530 ETIPAAEQNTTMRA
-543 YVGGA
+543 YVGGTT
-548 QAVTADFTTVLSDSL
+548 AVTADFTTVLSDSL
-563 PVFLAVVVGLGFL
+563 PVFLAVVVGLGFV
-576 ALTLLFRSLIV
+576 ALTILFRSLIV

-655 EEWVHTHDNP
+655 EEWAHTKDNA

-750 EAEGSSDEIV
+750 EAEGSEDEIV

-769 NQ
+769 K

>member
-1 MGHLSRWAVRKPVV
+1 
-15 AIISWFVLLVVIGV
+15 
-29 LGGRFGGELKDSFE
+29 
-43 LPGTESQVA
+43 
-52 QNLLAETAGA
+52 
-62 NAASGATANM
+62 
-72 VWGVDSGTVEESGVK
+72 
-87 QTVTPLMEKFSELP
+87 
-101 GVACVTSPY
+101 
-110 GQTYGPSCPEQQQAD
+110 
-125 PNAPQP
+125 
-131 PPEIQAR
+131 
-138 IDKAKAAAAIA
+138 
-149 TSPIS
+149 
-154 DDQKVAVATILF
+154 
-166 DSATDVPSG
+166 
-175 TASTIVD
+175 
-182 DVEATNGENGVTIG
+182 
-196 ANGQVLAFAGQEP
+196 
-209 PSGEAI
+209 
-215 GILVAIII
+215 
-223 LLIAFGSAVAAGL
+223 
-236 PIVTAVFGLGSGLTL
+236 L

-292 MAGHQPKAAALESVN
+292 MAGHDPKDAALESVN

-329 LGIGFFNGLAVAASL
+329 LGIGFFNGLAVAAAL

-379 KQWHPEGG
+379 KEWHPEGG
-387 AWAHYGRQLQKRPWL
+387 RWAHYGRLLQKRPWL
-402 YTIAAAALVVVLAI
+402 YTIAAAALVVVMAI

-423 GFPDDSGQ
+423 GFPDDGGQ
-431 PAGSPSRIAYDLT
+431 PQGSPARIAYDLT
-444 AEGFGPGANG
+444 SEGFGPGANG

-461 LPYALDEDSLRSLI
+461 LPSALDEDALRGLI
-475 VDLNETPGVARTIPN
+475 VDLNETPGVARTIPT

-503 IAAIQVVPTTSP
+503 ITAIQVVPTTSP
-515 QNPATEQLLERLRKD
+515 QDPQTDELLQRLREQ
-530 TIPNAEEGTTMRA
+530 TIPQAEEGSTLRA

-548 QAVTADFTTVLSDSL
+548 TAVTADFTSVLASSL

-576 ALTLLFRSLIV
+576 ALTVLFRSLIV
-587 PLIGAVTSLLSLGAA
+587 PLIGALTSLLSLGAA

-655 EEWVHTHDNP
+655 EEWVHTKDNL

-760 DDDPELVGA
+760 DDDPELVEVK
-769 NQ
+769 

>member
-1 MGHLSRWAVRKPVV
+1 MGHLARWAVRKPVL
-15 AIISWFVLLVVIGV
+15 AIITFFVTFVIIGI

-62 NAASGATANM
+62 DAATGASANL
-72 VWGVDSGTVEESGVK
+72 VWGVESGTVTDSTVK
-87 QTVTPLMEKFSELP
+87 QTVIPLMEKIAGQP

-110 GQTYGPSCPEQQQAD
+110 GQTYGSDCPERQQQAN
-125 PNAPQP
+125 PFPL
-131 PPEIQAR
+131 PPEIQER
-138 IDKAKAAAAIA
+138 IDKATEAAIVA

-154 DDQKVAVATILF
+154 ENERVARASVSFTSTTEIPTETARTII
-166 DSATDVPSG
+166 DE
-175 TASTIVD
+175 
-182 DVEATNGENGVTIG
+182 VEAANGTNGVTIG
-196 ANGQVLAFAGQEP
+196 ANGSVLAFAGQEP
-209 PSGEAI
+209 PSGELI
-215 GILVAIII
+215 GILVAIVI
-223 LLIAFGSAVAAGL
+223 LLIAFGSLVAAGL
-236 PIVTAVFGLGSGLTL
+236 PIVTAVFGLAAGLSL
-251 VTFTASFFTV
+251 VTFTANFFTV

-281 LFILNRFRQAV
+281 LFILNRYRQAV
-292 MAGHQPKAAALESVN
+292 MAGHDPKDAAYESVN

-329 LGIGFFNGLAVAASL
+329 LGIGFFNGLALAASL

-352 AVWLL
+352 AVWFL

-367 ALGLR
+367 ALGIR
-372 MPWARKQ
+372 MPWARKS
-379 KQWHPEGG
+379 KTWHPEGG
-387 AWAHYGRQLQKRPWL
+387 KWAHYGRLLQKRPWL
-402 YTIAAAALVVVLAI
+402 YTIGAALLVMVMAI

-423 GFPDDSGQ
+423 GFPDDGGQ
-431 PAGSPSRIAYDLT
+431 PVGSPARIAYDLT
-444 AEGFGPGANG
+444 AEGFGPGSNG
-454 PFFVAVQ
+454 PFFIAVQ
-461 LPYALDEDSLRSLI
+461 LPYALDEESLRSLI
-475 VDLNETPGVARTIPN
+475 RDLNATPGVDRTIPN
-490 VDMVPISVTPNQT
+490 EAMVPISVTANQT
-503 IAAIQVVPTTSP
+503 IAAIQVIPDTAP
-515 QNPATEQLLERLRKD
+515 QDPATEELLQRLRD
-530 TIPNAEEGTTMRA
+530 ETIPRAEEGTTMRA

-548 QAVTADFTTVLSDSL
+548 TAVTADFTTVLSNAL
-563 PVFLAVVVGLGFL
+563 PVFLAVVVGLGFI
-576 ALTLLFRSLIV
+576 ALTILFRSLIV

-602 LGVTVAIFQWGWGAS
+602 LGVTTAVFQWGWGADLLGLTS
-617 LIGVT
+617 
-622 ATGPILP
+622 TGPILP

-655 EEWVHTHDNP
+655 EEWVKTGDNP

-684 IMSSVFLAFIPTPE
+684 IMASVFLAFIPTPE

-717 IIRLILVPSLIS
+717 IIRLVLVPSLIS

-750 EAEGSSDEIV
+750 EAEGASDEIV

-769 NQ
+769 T